1 MTTAAR
7 PTWAP
12 AKGGNEQGGTR
23 IFGPSQK
30 FSSRDLAA
38 HTSLKPRY
46 SLSLSIP
53 PLSLRPLSVRGT
65 ESSSLHG
72 LSYLSRQLVHRR
84 FLLLCPHNH
93 NQSFHRLGPGIFD
106 LVPSSPIR
114 APAVGSMLPRDSR
127 HGVAALYTGVQPWL
141 SEFRACPPQLSST
154 GCLILPDSLFCTTCY
169 LLSLLINIELHQVL
183 VLMFQKQHAFS
194 AARYIELVTR
204 GHGFDFFQHHSI
216 FLHLFG
222 VALLLYLHY
231 SHHYFNR
238 LRCYSVQINAF
249 HLYLYVDCC
258 VCLIIHLT

>member
-46 SLSLSIP
+46 SLSLSLSH
-53 PLSLRPLSVRGT
+53 LSLRPLSVRGT

-72 LSYLSRQLVHRR
+72 LSYLSSLLVHGR

-93 NQSFHRLGPGIFD
+93 SQSFHRLVPGIFD
-106 LVPSSPIR
+106 LVPRSPIR

-127 HGVAALYTGVQPWL
+127 RVVAALYTGVQPWP

-154 GCLILPDSLFCTTCY
+154 GCLILPDSLFVPRVIYYHY
-169 LLSLLINIELHQVL
+169 L
-183 VLMFQKQHAFS
+183 
-194 AARYIELVTR
+194 
-204 GHGFDFFQHHSI
+204 
-216 FLHLFG
+216 
-222 VALLLYLHY
+222 
-231 SHHYFNR
+231 
-238 LRCYSVQINAF
+238 
-249 HLYLYVDCC
+249 
-258 VCLIIHLT
+258 